1 MRLLFKKPNN
11 NNMSNTPFPKDDD
24 KDHNPEIEQGI
35 QDKLDAEKEV
45 FVTKLKE
52 EMIPSICYMIE
63 LENKHL
69 AWLLKQKQTPVV
81 WSFERKARTN
91 IEHLEQ
97 RLAEYEA
104 YIKENS

>member
-1 MRLLFKKPNN
+1 
-11 NNMSNTPFPKDDD
+11 MSDIIIPAEDNHDY
-24 KDHNPEIEQGI
+24 NPEIEQGI
-35 QDKLDAEKEV
+35 QDKLDAEKAV
-45 FVTKLKE
+45 FVSKLKE